1 MSKRVRCLEDAIS
14 FVNENSDCTLISDEY
29 VGNREK
35 MKFKCDCGDEFI
47 TTFNQFRKGKRKC
60 NKCGFKRC
68 NQDKIF
74 TYSEIK
80 AFIDL
85 ESDSGCTLI
94 SNEYT
99 NCKTP
104 IKLKCR
110 CGNEFV
116 TTFDS
121 FKNSG
126 KRRCNFCSNKN
137 TGKTAALLANRRP
150 KSEGPYNKSNHNEFV
165 TRMYKLLK
173 DEYSVLGQYTTARDK
188 ILVKHNDCGH
198 EYYVAPDK
206 ILNQNRR
213 CPNCSDF
220 RSSKASKEIESWLTE
235 HDVLF
240 EKEYKFPDC
249 KHQRSLAFDFA
260 VLDSDEHVKCLI
272 EYDGEQHFR
281 PFQYIRDEDTRNTKF
296 RDSKK
301 RDAIKNAYCKRNN
314 IPLIRISYLEQD
326 ILKPILELKVSTLL

>member
-1 MSKRVRCLEDAIS
+1 SEYLILIAS
-14 FVNENSDCTLISDEY
+14 FETALITFTFPFPKLISDEY

-116 TTFDS
+116 TTSDS
-121 FKNSG
+121 FRHNKYPSD
-126 KRRCNFCSNKN
+126 RVFIRLFNF
-137 TGKTAALLANRRP
+137 
-150 KSEGPYNKSNHNEFV
+150 
-165 TRMYKLLK
+165 
-173 DEYSVLGQYTTARDK
+173 
-188 ILVKHNDCGH
+188 
-198 EYYVAPDK
+198 
-206 ILNQNRR
+206 
-213 CPNCSDF
+213 
-220 RSSKASKEIESWLTE
+220 
-235 HDVLF
+235 
-240 EKEYKFPDC
+240 
-249 KHQRSLAFDFA
+249 
-260 VLDSDEHVKCLI
+260 
-272 EYDGEQHFR
+272 
-281 PFQYIRDEDTRNTKF
+281 
-296 RDSKK
+296 
-301 RDAIKNAYCKRNN
+301 
-314 IPLIRISYLEQD
+314 
-326 ILKPILELKVSTLL
+326 